1 MRFNIPSTGQTFVVH
16 PPPDL
21 KVWGDIP
28 SGPSKSKRL
37 KAREQKKKM
46 KKHRKRN
53 NT

>member
-1 MRFNIPSTGQTFVVH
+1 MTIPIPGLGQTFTIH
-16 PPPDL
+16 PPADV